1 MFLNIYK
8 SLLIPP
14 KILDD
19 LMTGD
24 EEVTLVFIVSWPQ
37 LLQDLNGVPIVLNT
51 AVGFLL
57 SSILELLVFVFHDLP
72 QAIAVSF
79 SFVICLNQTIRVTRI
94 PISSV

>member
-57 SSILELLVFVFHDLP
+57 SSILELLVSVFHDLP
-72 QAIAVSF
+72 QAIAVS
-79 SFVICLNQTIRVTRI
+79 L
-94 PISSV
+94 SSV